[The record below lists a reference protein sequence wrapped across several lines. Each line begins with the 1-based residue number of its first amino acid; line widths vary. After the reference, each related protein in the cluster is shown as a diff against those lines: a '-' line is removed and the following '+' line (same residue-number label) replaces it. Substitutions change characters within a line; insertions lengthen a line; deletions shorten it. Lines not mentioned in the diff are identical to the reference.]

1 MAGDGKTHGE
11 AGQSRKP
18 EGELEP
24 GFTVVA
30 ADTCCRPAVG
40 ALVVPAATGSS
51 PATGSSSDSAG
62 GAHAA
67 AAAVL
72 DAHGEVRMLQQ
83 AWPGQQAALH
93 QRCRILLRVP
103 AVALLPGS
111 LGYQGG
117 AAGAGAPFGAA
128 GAATAGAEA
137 GAAGEMAAV
146 TLGGSVLS
154 LQPVDQADAA
164 QLAALQR
171 ALASHPA
178 AAPLSGGSH
187 AAYRGW
193 AAGRTA
199 VPLMFSHPLP
209 AGAKEGDAEADL
221 LPPHSPNEAA
231 GTQEGL
237 LGGAL
242 SPVALEPA
250 APDAEGGLGADAQPA
265 AGSSRSPLPASAA
278 GPSSPPSAAAAGAA
292 AGQPVDA
299 ILDAELLQQF
309 LLLPPAVQHAVVA
322 GMGGGGAAA
331 GSQLGAAE
339 LRRMTQ
345 RLNNLVA
352 SLLL

>member
-1 MAGDGKTHGE
+1 MGGDGKTHGE
-11 AGQSRKP
+11 VGQSRKP

-62 GAHAA
+62 GAHTA

-72 DAHGEVRMLQQ
+72 DAHGEMRMLQQ

-93 QRCRILLRVP
+93 QRCRILLREP

-221 LPPHSPNEAA
+221 LPPHSPNAAAAAA
-231 GTQEGL
+231 GTQAGL
-237 LGGAL
+237 LGG
-242 SPVALEPA
+242 ALEPA
-250 APDAEGGLGADAQPA
+250 APDAEGGLGSDAQPA
-265 AGSSRSPLPASAA
+265 SGSSRSPLPASAA

-309 LLLPPAVQHAVVA
+309 LLLPPAVQRAVVA

-339 LRRMTQ
+339 LRRATQ